1 MWSPCQT
8 WFAKQWAM
16 KQELSRKTGNRFL
29 MEQVFDGTGALTYRH
44 EPHAG
49 VVNRSAIP
57 YECLAE
63 VRTIRED
70 IMNGKVES
78 MLASVGRCGP
88 NDNYLGHLS
97 SSRVQGPTGEPWKWL

>member
-1 MWSPCQT
+1 M
-8 WFAKQWAM
+8 
-16 KQELSRKTGNRFL
+16 L
-29 MEQVFDGTGALTYRH
+29 QVFDGTEALTYQH

-63 VRTIRED
+63 VRNAREG
-70 IMNGKVES
+70 IMNEKVES

-88 NDNYLGHLS
+88 NDNYLAHVS
-97 SSRVQGPTGEPWKWL
+97 SSRVQEPTDEPWKWL